1 MSNTYD
7 IELKM
12 NIYDGDSSLKDV
24 KQNRENFKLFC
35 KKYLEDFDRI
45 INNYD
50 EEYEQQYGEKP
61 PKEREGK

>member
-12 NIYDGDSSLKDV
+12 NIYDGDSSLKDI

-35 KKYLEDFDRI
+35 KKYLEDFDLI

-61 PKEREGK
+61 PK

>member
-12 NIYDGDSSLKDV
+12 NIYDGDSSLKDI
-24 KQNRENFKLFC
+24 KQNKENFKLFC

-61 PKEREGK
+61 PK

>member
-12 NIYDGDSSLKDV
+12 NIYDGDSSLKDI

-50 EEYEQQYGEKP
+50 EEYQRQYGEKP
-61 PKEREGK
+61 PK

>member
-61 PKEREGK
+61 PK

>member
-12 NIYDGDSSLKDV
+12 NIYDGDSSLKDI

-50 EEYEQQYGEKP
+50 KEYEQQYGEKP
-61 PKEREGK
+61 PK

>member
-12 NIYDGDSSLKDV
+12 NIYDGDSSLKDI

-61 PKEREGK
+61 PK

>member
-12 NIYDGDSSLKDV
+12 NIYDGDSSLKDI
-24 KQNRENFKLFC
+24 KQNRENFKSFC

-50 EEYEQQYGEKP
+50 EEYKQQYGEKP
-61 PKEREGK
+61 PK

>member
-1 MSNTYD
+1 MSNTYV

-12 NIYDGDSSLKDV
+12 NIYDGDSSLKDI

-50 EEYEQQYGEKP
+50 EEYQRQYGEKP
-61 PKEREGK
+61 PK

>member
-24 KQNRENFKLFC
+24 KQNKENFKLFC
-35 KKYLEDFDRI
+35 KKHLDNFDLI

-61 PKEREGK
+61 PK

>member
-1 MSNTYD
+1 M
-7 IELKM
+7 ERC
-12 NIYDGDSSLKDV
+12 LKDV

-61 PKEREGK
+61 PK